1 MWIIAGIITIGIGG
15 IIFQLGKLQG
25 LRRAEEKL
33 KEVGKNESKR
43 D

>member
-33 KEVGKNESKR
+33 NALEPLTKKE